1 MSVRLTTLT
10 DNAVRTGKLGL
21 LAEHGL
27 SILVEAHGKRVLLDA
42 GQTDTAVRN
51 ARALGLDLGAVDAIV
66 LSHGHQ
72 DHTGGLRAVL
82 QEVSRQG
89 REVPVYAH
97 PDLWTARYSLR
108 EGERPRFTG
117 LPYREEGLAAL
128 GARFHYSAIPREVF
142 PGIWTTGEVPRRNDF
157 EKLDPALK
165 VRLSD
170 GWGQDQILDDQA
182 LVVTSARGL
191 IVVLGCAHAGIVNTL
206 AHARQFTGERCLYA
220 VVGGTHLGLGLKEQ
234 LAPSVAAL
242 REMGIE
248 RLGVSHCTGPEA
260 AAELARAF
268 GPAFFHNNAGS
279 VVDLG

>member
-1 MSVRLTTLT
+1 MGVRLVTLV
-10 DNAVRTGKLGL
+10 DNAVRPGKLGL

-27 SILVEAHGKRVLLDA
+27 SVLVEAHGQRILLDA
-42 GQTDTAVRN
+42 GQTDVAVHN
-51 ARALGLDLGAVDAIV
+51 ARALDLNLGTVDAIV

-82 QEVSRQG
+82 REVSRQG

-97 PDLWTARYSLR
+97 PDLWTARYSVR
-108 EGERPRFTG
+108 EGERPRFAG
-117 LPYREEGLAAL
+117 LPYREEDLTAL
-128 GARFHYSAIPREVF
+128 GARFHYSTAPLELW
-142 PGIWTTGEVPRRNDF
+142 PGVWTTGEVPRHNDF
-157 EKLDPALK
+157 ERLDPALK
-165 VRLSD
+165 VRLSE
-170 GWGQDQILDDQA
+170 GWGQDQVRDDQA

-206 AHARQFTGERCLYA
+206 NHIREFTGERRLYA

-242 REMGIE
+242 REMGIT

-260 AAELARAF
+260 AAELAQAF
-268 GPAFFHNNAGS
+268 GAAFFANNAGN
-279 VVDLG
+279 VVELG